1 MFEGWANG
9 EALLRVEFPGF
20 AVVGIGMDENHAAKG
35 AIWSGVVIESSIE
48 VLPGGE
54 LRSESG
60 LAKEV
65 ED

>member
-1 MFEGWANG
+1 MQSE
-9 EALLRVEFPGF
+9 LPGF
-20 AVVGIGMDENHAAKG
+20 AVVGLGVDEKHASKG

-48 VLPGGE
+48 LLPGGE